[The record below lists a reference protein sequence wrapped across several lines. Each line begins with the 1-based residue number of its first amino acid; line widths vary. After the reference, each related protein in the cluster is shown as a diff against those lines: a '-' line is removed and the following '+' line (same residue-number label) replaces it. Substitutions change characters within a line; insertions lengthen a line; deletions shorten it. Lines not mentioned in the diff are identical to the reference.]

1 MCKRW
6 TLCGMVLLLLLCL
19 ASCAQQRETA
29 GVLWSGSTEDMA
41 LYPERGLCAA
51 GETLVIGGEAGLAYF
66 RPRETA
72 APLACALP
80 DGETYRLVGGDG
92 VYALS
97 QQNELFAV
105 EQGTDSVTLRLAGR
119 IAADAG
125 AGYLSKAAVGGEWL
139 TALYWTDP
147 GAADTFACYSFPL
160 DGGEAVLVEQDG
172 VMDLCAY
179 EGGKVLLLCRE
190 ESSLTLRVLD
200 PASAQQRVL
209 ATLEDTEGA
218 GVAYYP
224 ATDSVYLARP
234 GGLWRVNRQ
243 GKAEQAGYLA
253 WTQMPWDASAAVT
266 EDGCYALC
274 GRGQLL
280 IYDLHLPAE
289 SIAALTV
296 ACPMF
301 DIYCREAM
309 DVYQQENPSLNVTV
323 TSYDTMTGEEYLQRI
338 YTDGAADIIGSDQP
352 ELLDAMIQK
361 GYCADLSESSVIAA
375 MTARMDPRLTERF
388 CRDGKIYG
396 VPYYA
401 ELSSLIPAYQPEI
414 ADWLGISREELP
426 SDWLSLM
433 DFLENWA
440 DDPRLEAENI
450 SLLSCATPV
459 LSFRDALISAIT
471 EQQLAYCV
479 QQGLPLTLDTP
490 EFRALLERV
499 EALSPL
505 LAELEERNRAL
516 SMAAGEQRCLLL
528 LGYSMLTGDG
538 DQAKNRGCQL
548 LPLSW
553 TADTAMLYPINQG
566 LLIVNAGSP
575 QAEEAIRLVE
585 ALLTGLTS
593 QSRAILMPDDRA
605 PVEYAG
611 YRSSQEEFAA
621 GEASYQARYDACT
634 DAAERREI
642 QSAWERYRDSWASSL
657 AMRYEITQESIQNL
671 NRAQSGMVCA
681 GYDLFYRQADETI
694 SMLYSRYLW
703 QEITTEQFLGDVER
717 ILEMRRLEQQ

>member
-105 EQGTDSVTLRLAGR
+105 EQGTDSVTLRLAGC

-125 AGYLSKAAVGGEWL
+125 AGYLSKAVVGGEWL

-147 GAADTFACYSFPL
+147 GAADTSACYCFPL

-224 ATDSVYLARP
+224 ATDNIYLARP

-253 WTQMPWDASAAVT
+253 WTQMPWNASAAVT

-301 DIYCREAM
+301 EIYCREATN
-309 DVYQQENPSLNVTV
+309 VYQQENPSLNVTV
-323 TSYDTMTGEEYLQRI
+323 TSYDAMTGEEYLQRI
-338 YTDGAADIIGSDQP
+338 YTDDAADIIGIDQP

-375 MTARMDPRLTERF
+375 MTARMDP
-388 CRDGKIYG
+388 
-396 VPYYA
+396 A
-401 ELSSLIPAYQPEI
+401 
-414 ADWLGISREELP
+414 
-426 SDWLSLM
+426 
-433 DFLENWA
+433 
-440 DDPRLEAENI
+440 
-450 SLLSCATPV
+450 
-459 LSFRDALISAIT
+459 
-471 EQQLAYCV
+471 
-479 QQGLPLTLDTP
+479 
-490 EFRALLERV
+490 
-499 EALSPL
+499 
-505 LAELEERNRAL
+505 
-516 SMAAGEQRCLLL
+516 
-528 LGYSMLTGDG
+528 
-538 DQAKNRGCQL
+538 
-548 LPLSW
+548 
-553 TADTAMLYPINQG
+553 
-566 LLIVNAGSP
+566 
-575 QAEEAIRLVE
+575 
-585 ALLTGLTS
+585 
-593 QSRAILMPDDRA
+593 
-605 PVEYAG
+605 
-611 YRSSQEEFAA
+611 
-621 GEASYQARYDACT
+621 
-634 DAAERREI
+634 
-642 QSAWERYRDSWASSL
+642 
-657 AMRYEITQESIQNL
+657 
-671 NRAQSGMVCA
+671 
-681 GYDLFYRQADETI
+681 
-694 SMLYSRYLW
+694 
-703 QEITTEQFLGDVER
+703 
-717 ILEMRRLEQQ
+717 